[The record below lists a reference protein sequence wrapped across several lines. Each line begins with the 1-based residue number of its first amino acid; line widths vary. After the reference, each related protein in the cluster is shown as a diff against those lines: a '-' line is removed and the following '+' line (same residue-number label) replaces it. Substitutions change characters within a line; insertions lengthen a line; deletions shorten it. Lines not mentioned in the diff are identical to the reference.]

1 MIIHL
6 ITINLFNYAWQ
17 KPILVKYLPKSWIP
31 YNFCFLMYNLH
42 KLKIIMGIIMR
53 KRGSNFNQIWQ
64 VKGYLLF
71 FRSTQ
76 YVQNMGHPL
85 TSWEGDVFRRYHVP
99 QLFCFLES
107 LFCDTQKMV
116 VISRTSDSL
125 WTNTVFIDVNQNPWY
140 CSLKLS
146 ELDFCQYC
154 FVCISKNNN
163 AQKTYAYRWYGLI
176 IPITKNILK

>member
-1 MIIHL
+1 MHILWEHQFFIFCIYFIIIHIIHIQCYNNTIIRL

-17 KPILVKYLPKSWIP
+17 KPIYVKYLPKSWIP

-125 WTNTVFIDVNQNPWY
+125 WTNTVFIDVNQK
-140 CSLKLS
+140 SL
-146 ELDFCQYC
+146 
-154 FVCISKNNN
+154 
-163 AQKTYAYRWYGLI
+163 
-176 IPITKNILK
+176 IL

>member
-1 MIIHL
+1 MIISL
-6 ITINLFNYAWQ
+6 ITINLFNYTWQ
-17 KPILVKYLPKSWIP
+17 KQIYVKYLPKSAIP

-85 TSWEGDVFRRYHVP
+85 TSWKGDVFRRYHVP

-107 LFCDTQKMV
+107 LFCDTQNMV
-116 VISRTSDSL
+116 FISRTSDSL
-125 WTNTVFIDVNQNPWY
+125 WTNTVFIDVYQK
-140 CSLKLS
+140 SLILW
-146 ELDFCQYC
+146 LGAWLAWVFINIDL
-154 FVCISKNNN
+154 
-163 AQKTYAYRWYGLI
+163 YAYYKTTMRKRCMLI
-176 IPITKNILK
+176 DDMV

>member
-1 MIIHL
+1 MRRSVLHFLYLLYNYSYNTYSMLIRL

-17 KPILVKYLPKSWIP
+17 KPIYVKYLPKSWIP

-125 WTNTVFIDVNQNPWY
+125 WTNTVFIDVNQK
-140 CSLKLS
+140 SL
-146 ELDFCQYC
+146 
-154 FVCISKNNN
+154 
-163 AQKTYAYRWYGLI
+163 
-176 IPITKNILK
+176 IL

>member
-1 MIIHL
+1 MIISL
-6 ITINLFNYAWQ
+6 ITIDLFNYTWQ
-17 KPILVKYLPKSWIP
+17 KQIYVKYLPKSWIP

-125 WTNTVFIDVNQNPWY
+125 WTNTVFIDVNQK
-140 CSLKLS
+140 SLILWLGAWLAWFLS
-146 ELDFCQYC
+146 
-154 FVCISKNNN
+154 I
-163 AQKTYAYRWYGLI
+163 
-176 IPITKNILK
+176 